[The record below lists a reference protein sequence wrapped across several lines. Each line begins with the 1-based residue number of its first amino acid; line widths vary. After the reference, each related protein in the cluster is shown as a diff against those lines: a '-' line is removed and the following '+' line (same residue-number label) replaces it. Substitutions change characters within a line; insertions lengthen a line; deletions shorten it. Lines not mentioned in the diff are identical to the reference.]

1 MYYYSMLEKFEVTKY
16 IKRCL
21 KIRFISSVELARR
34 LGITKQNLWNRYKRN
49 DIRISDLERI
59 ANVLECKLQIDFI
72 DVYSGRPLTDKEVRK

>member
-1 MYYYSMLEKFEVTKY
+1 MYCYSMLEKFEVTKY
-16 IKRCL
+16 IKNCL

-49 DIRISDLERI
+49 DMRISDLERI